1 VPAVSIPGMSAPE
14 FPPGLVDLQKRSDAA
29 WDAVE
34 AHRKTVDA
42 ARRAAVP
49 PESDPTRRWESPHL
63 RPWTEGE
70 DAEHGR
76 LLAAA
81 REAAESLRAGVLAA
95 GLRLDYATTQGL
107 KDAARA

>member
-1 VPAVSIPGMSAPE
+1 MSAPE
-14 FPPGLVDLQKRSDAA
+14 FPPALVDLQKRSDAA

-34 AHRKTVDA
+34 AHRKTVDESRREA
-42 ARRAAVP
+42 AGGGP
-49 PESDPTRRWESPHL
+49 L
-63 RPWTEGE
+63 RPWTADQ

-81 REAAESLRAGVLAA
+81 REAAEGLRAGVLAA
-95 GLRLDYATTQGL
+95 GLTADYATTQGL